1 MNHDRIATLLS
12 TGLIPSQVAT
22 IVGLS
27 PGRISQIMKEPS
39 FELLLA
45 EKMSKTSEID
55 IEEESISAKYSAAE
69 HALIKQVMDM
79 APVSELRDVTA
90 ALRVVGERQE
100 KMKSRLAQLAPAQMQ
115 QLTVV
120 SITLPS
126 HALTA
131 PQIQQN
137 SQREIIALD
146 GQTLAPL
153 SSDAVT
159 KLFKSMRPDEASKV
173 LEGEYHEQ
181 SSGSISSET
190 SFNKIASPETSSFK
204 EGFLAYATA
213 RA

>member
-1 MNHDRIATLLS
+1 MSLDRIATLLS
-12 TGLIPSQVAT
+12 TGLAPSQVAS

-45 EKMSKTSEID
+45 EKLSHNSEKD

-69 HALIKQVMDM
+69 HALIKQVMEM

-90 ALRVVGERQE
+90 ALRVVGDRQE
-100 KMKSRLAQLAPAQMQ
+100 KMKSRLASPAVGAGQ
-115 QLTVV
+115 QNLTIV

-126 HALTA
+126 HALVA

-146 GQTLAPL
+146 GNTLAPL
-153 SSDAVT
+153 SSTAVT
-159 KLFKSMRPDEASKV
+159 NLFKSMRPKA
-173 LEGEYHEQ
+173 LEGESHEP
-181 SSGSISSET
+181 STSPTSSE
-190 SFNKIASPETSSFK
+190 ASSSEASSSE
-204 EGFLAYATA
+204 EGFLKYATSGA
-213 RA
+213 

>member
-1 MNHDRIATLLS
+1 MSQERIATLLS
-12 TGLIPSQVAT
+12 TGLIPSQVAS

-45 EKMSKTSEID
+45 EKQASNSEKD

-69 HALIKQVMDM
+69 HALIKQVMEM

-90 ALRVVGERQE
+90 ALRVVGDRQE
-100 KMKSRLAQLAPAQMQ
+100 KMKLRITPQVNAGQ
-115 QLTVV
+115 QNLTVV

-131 PQIQQN
+131 PKIQQN

-146 GQTLAPL
+146 GNTLAPL
-153 SSDAVT
+153 SSTAVT
-159 KLFKSMRPDEASKV
+159 NLFKSMRPKA
-173 LEGEYHEQ
+173 LEGEYHEPST
-181 SSGSISSET
+181 SSTSSE
-190 SFNKIASPETSSFK
+190 ASSSEAASSE
-204 EGFLAYATA
+204 EGFLNYATSGA
-213 RA
+213 